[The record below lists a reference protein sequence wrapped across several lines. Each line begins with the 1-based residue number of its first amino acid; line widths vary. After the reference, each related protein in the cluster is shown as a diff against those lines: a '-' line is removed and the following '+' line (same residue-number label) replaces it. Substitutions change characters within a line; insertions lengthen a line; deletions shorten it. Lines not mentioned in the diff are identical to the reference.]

1 MELRHLRYFV
11 AVAGE
16 LHFRRAAERLH
27 VAQPAVSE
35 QVRKL
40 EDELGVRLLDRTHR
54 NVALTDAGA
63 ALLPEAHRVLRQ
75 ADGRLPRGGARAMT
89 TVAPHPPQRLA
100 TGGASSPR
108 TAFVLSGGASL
119 GALQVGMLEAL
130 YERGITPDFL
140 VGTSVGALNAAFVAS
155 RPQSPQTARGLGRV
169 WRSLKREDVFPVSMS
184 GLVGGVCGR
193 RDHLVPDRELRRL
206 IRRHIEFGD
215 LADAAIPLHLVAFDL
230 LEGREVRLSTG
241 SAVDAIAASASI
253 PGIFPP
259 VAIGEQRLIDG
270 GVVNNT
276 PISHAVEL
284 GAERIYVLPTQEPH
298 SRPARVPTGALDAA
312 IQGLHLLVG
321 CRLGADIARYSTEAE
336 LILLPAPN
344 VGCVQPTSFE
354 HSHRLINDARA
365 ATRTALQ
372 RSPRRAH
379 LRLVS

>member
-1 MELRHLRYFV
+1 
-11 AVAGE
+11 
-16 LHFRRAAERLH
+16 
-27 VAQPAVSE
+27 
-35 QVRKL
+35 
-40 EDELGVRLLDRTHR
+40 
-54 NVALTDAGA
+54 
-63 ALLPEAHRVLRQ
+63 
-75 ADGRLPRGGARAMT
+75 
-89 TVAPHPPQRLA
+89 
-100 TGGASSPR
+100 
-108 TAFVLSGGASL
+108 
-119 GALQVGMLEAL
+119 MLEAL
-130 YERGITPDFL
+130 YERGIRPDFL

-155 RPQSPQTARGLGRV
+155 RPQSPQTAMELGRV
-169 WRSLKREDVFPVSMS
+169 WRDLQREDVFPVSMS
-184 GLVGGVCGR
+184 ALVGGVCGR

-206 IRRHIEFGD
+206 IRRYIQFGD

-230 LEGREVRLSTG
+230 VEGRELLLSEG
-241 SAVDAIAASASI
+241 PAVEAIAASASI

-259 VAIGEQRLIDG
+259 VAIGERRLIDG

-321 CRLGADIARYSTEAE
+321 CRLEVDVARYSSAVE

-344 VGCVQPTSFE
+344 AGCVQPTSFE
-354 HSHRLINDARA
+354 HSPRLIADARA
-365 ATRTALQ
+365 AARAALQ